1 MRWPFS
7 RRSRGAEVR
16 VELRPGPFNPWRE
29 LEAYQQGQDCG
40 GRAGAIASFTGL
52 MRDFNE
58 GSRVTRM
65 TLEHYPGMTEQRL
78 HAITREAAAAFS
90 LLDALVLHR
99 VGEVNIAD
107 PIVLVATW
115 AAHRREAFTGCRR
128 IMEALKSGA
137 PFWKKEETPAGPRW
151 VSKNTAGF

>member
-1 MRWPFS
+1 M
-7 RRSRGAEVR
+7 R
-16 VELRPGPFNPWRE
+16 VELWPGPFNPWRE
-29 LEAYQQGQDCG
+29 LEAYQQGQDFG
-40 GRAGAIASFTGL
+40 GRAGAIASFTGV

-65 TLEHYPGMTEQRL
+65 TLEHYPGMTERRL
-78 HAITREAAAAFS
+78 HKITRAAAAAFS

-99 VGEVNIAD
+99 VGEVNIAE
-107 PIVLVATW
+107 PVVLVATW
-115 AAHRREAFTGCRR
+115 AAHRREAFAGCRQ